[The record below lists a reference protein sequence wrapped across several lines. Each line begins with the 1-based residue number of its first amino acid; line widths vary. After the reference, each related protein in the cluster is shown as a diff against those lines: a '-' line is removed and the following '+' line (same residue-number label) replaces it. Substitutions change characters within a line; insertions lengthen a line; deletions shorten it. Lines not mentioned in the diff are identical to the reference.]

1 MQEVFSPSVARPGAH
16 RRLLTLLAA
25 VLVGVGGSAVALLAF
40 GRWSVWVGP
49 FQVQLACRFG
59 RGATDVALPPLGR
72 LTARTHLAPLRFSAT
87 LQDVR
92 VPELTEMVSTR
103 GLTGLVSVVEREV
116 LEDVPAFAI
125 RVLGIGVAGAAVLAG
140 LVFRRRWR
148 PVVAA
153 VVAALV
159 ALGGSGA
166 AAWRTYDPAAL
177 LTPTYSGSLTLAARL
192 IGPARTALDRIDQFR
207 AQLSRIVAGAARVY
221 GEIQARPLGPADEV
235 RVLHISDLHLSPLG
249 FSFAREL
256 ARSFDVELVIDT
268 GDLTSFG
275 TPAEAFVVR
284 EVASMGVP
292 YVFVRGNHDSSG
304 LERRLR
310 RRGVIVANG
319 GVVEVAG
326 LRILGYPHPVFT
338 PDRRVVRSDEAIRR
352 LVLDAGERIAAQ
364 IRTQPRPPDV
374 LAVHDDRMAEAS
386 AGLVPL
392 VVSGHFHESGARVVN
407 GTLFLRVGSTGGA
420 GAEVFSREGGVPLEA
435 EILYFQRGD
444 PPTLVAFDVVQQLPE
459 TGSLTLT
466 RHLVEEE
473 FGTLVPSPSSSPSPS
488 PPSPS
493 PEAASPRPSP
503 SGADSG

>member
-1 MQEVFSPSVARPGAH
+1 MQEVFSPSLARPAAR

-25 VLVGVGGSAVALLAF
+25 ALVGVGGSAVALLAF

-59 RGATDVALPPLGR
+59 KGVTDVALPPLGR

-92 VPELTEMVSTR
+92 VPELTEMVTSR

-116 LEDVPAFAI
+116 LEDIPSFAL
-125 RVLGIGVAGAAVLAG
+125 RVLGVGVAGAVVLAG

-153 VVAALV
+153 ALAALLT
-159 ALGGSGA
+159 LGGSGV
-166 AAWRTYDPAAL
+166 AAWRTYDPEAL
-177 LTPTYSGSLTLAARL
+177 LSPTYSGSLTLAARL
-192 IGPARTALDRIDQFR
+192 IGPARTALDRVDQFR

-221 GEIQARPLGPADEV
+221 GEIQARPLGLTDEV
-235 RVLHISDLHLSPLG
+235 RVLHVSDIHLSPLG
-249 FSFAREL
+249 LSFAREL
-256 ARSFDVELVIDT
+256 ARSFEVDLVIDT

-275 TPAEAFVVR
+275 TPAEAFVVG
-284 EVASMGVP
+284 EVAAVGVP
-292 YVFVRGNHDSSG
+292 YVFVRGNHDSRG

-310 RRGVIVANG
+310 RAGVIVANG

-326 LRILGYPHPVFT
+326 LRILGYPHPLFT
-338 PDRRVVRSDEAIRR
+338 PDRRVVRSDEAVSR
-352 LVLDAGERIAAQ
+352 LVQGAGERIAGQ
-364 IRTQPRPPDV
+364 LRSLPRPPDV

-392 VVSGHFHESGARVVN
+392 VVSGHFHESSARVVN
-407 GTLFLRVGSTGGA
+407 GTLFLRIGSTGGA
-420 GAEVFSREGGVPLEA
+420 GAEVFTREGGVPLEA
-435 EILYFQRGD
+435 EILYFQRDD
-444 PPTLVAFDVVQQLPE
+444 PPSLVAFDVVQQLPE

-473 FGTLVPSPSSSPSPS
+473 FGTLAPSPSPS
-488 PPSPS
+488 PESTPTPSPTGG
-493 PEAASPRPSP
+493 P
-503 SGADSG
+503 